1 MATSAGAGDPV
12 RTLELLW
19 EVRQHSGLGRK
30 PELSLDQVVSAAI
43 ELADAEGLDSL
54 SMRRVAE
61 RLGVSTMSLYRYVPG
76 KTEMFDIMVDRVSAE
91 VCYHHEDGDGG
102 RDGWRSR
109 LEQVVRANRALFER
123 HPWLLTLFP
132 RRPPLGPGVIAKYS
146 AELHAID
153 GIGLTDVEMDSVLT
167 LVLEYAR
174 GATANLIEW
183 KKFSARAEQ
192 SDDQWWATLA
202 PHLDRLLDQ
211 ERYALAVRVGSAATT
226 HYNGVHDAEH
236 AFEFGLQRVIDG
248 IESFVDDKCL
258 PAEDDLLT
266 DALPEGK
273 RPSRR

>member
-19 EVRQHSGLGRK
+19 EVRQRSGLGRK

-43 ELADAEGLDSL
+43 ELADTDGLDSL
-54 SMRRVAE
+54 SMRRVAD
-61 RLGVSTMSLYRYVPG
+61 RLGVGTMSLYRYVPG
-76 KTEMFDIMVDRVSAE
+76 KAEMFDIMVDRVSAE
-91 VCYHHEDGDGG
+91 IRYHHEDGDG
-102 RDGWRSR
+102 WRSR
-109 LEQVVRANRALFER
+109 LERVARANRALFER

-132 RRPPLGPGVIAKYS
+132 RRPPLGPGVIAKYN
-146 AELHAID
+146 AELRAVD

-167 LVLEYAR
+167 LVLEYVR

-183 KKFSARAEQ
+183 KKFSARTEQ

-202 PHLDRLLDQ
+202 PHLDRLLDH
-211 ERYALAVRVGSAATT
+211 ERYALAVRVGTAATT

-248 IESFVDDKCL
+248 IESFVNSK
-258 PAEDDLLT
+258 
-266 DALPEGK
+266 
-273 RPSRR
+273 